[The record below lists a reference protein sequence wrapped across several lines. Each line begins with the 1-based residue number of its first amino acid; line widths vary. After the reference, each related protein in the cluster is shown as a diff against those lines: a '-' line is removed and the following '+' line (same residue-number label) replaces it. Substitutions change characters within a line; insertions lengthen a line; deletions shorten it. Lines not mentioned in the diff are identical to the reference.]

1 MNIFFYLNKV
11 KVYLLDCGETL
22 RIVNKSQI
30 SRVKVDPNQVMGL
43 ESMCYRFSFEKMGRR
58 NVWRGD
64 PIIKKKNGN

>member
-43 ESMCYRFSFEKMGRR
+43 ESMCYRFSF
-58 NVWRGD
+58 
-64 PIIKKKNGN
+64 